1 MPPGAATSLEM
12 VYEMAISP
20 IYLGSNCLYCQS
32 GLTTC
37 ILSHIGLGGFPAS
50 EDCRPT
56 ERRTR
61 PIRRLLGQHHPQESS
76 AARVSRSLAI
86 FQLARTWCAEL
97 TLLPRTGLSAVLS
110 IDPLTDECF
119 LRAHYAELV
128 SLRVGQNGP
137 GLGAGLTD
145 VHPARPER
153 KKAVDLLVAVGGAAG

>member
-1 MPPGAATSLEM
+1 MRWLERIMPPGAATSLEM

-128 SLRVGQNGP
+128 SLRVGKDRP
-137 GLGAGLTD
+137 GLAARLPD
-145 VHPARPER
+145 VHPACPER
-153 KKAVDLLVAVGGAAG
+153 